1 MNFIGRTFSSRGL
14 ALVASV
20 VVVWLLAGCGNFLV
34 PKHKVTVDAIC
45 LAGVEKPAG
54 KSFRLMAKKSVLA
67 QAPLNIGVIS
77 AYVSAALAHAGMF
90 EAPAIAPPDILI
102 EVTCGQENA
111 PRVNPGARETYLE
124 LSARPNQ
131 GRAMES
137 STEPEIW
144 NVRVS
149 IEGLAGRVE
158 SAMPL
163 LSAVAAS
170 YTAMDTRFQTML
182 EVPQNNASITAVREA
197 ALKTLEAKATT
208 GSGVSSAAAPAGGA
222 TGATAGAG
230 AK

>member
-1 MNFIGRTFSSRGL
+1 MNFMRRTFSSRGL

-20 VVVWLLAGCGNFLV
+20 MAGWLLTGCGNFLV

-45 LAGVEKPAG
+45 AAGVEKPAG
-54 KSFRLMAKKSVLA
+54 KSFRLVAKKSVLA
-67 QAPLNIGVIS
+67 QAPMNIGVIS
-77 AYVSAALAHAGMF
+77 ACVSAALAHAGMF

-124 LSARPNQ
+124 LSARPNK

-137 STEPEIW
+137 SPEPEIW

-149 IEGLAGRVE
+149 IEGLSGRVE

-163 LSAVAAS
+163 LSAVASS
-170 YTAMDTRFQTML
+170 YTAMDTRFQTMI
-182 EVPQNNASITAVREA
+182 EVPQNNASIAAVRAA
-197 ALKTLEAKATT
+197 ALQTLEAKATT
-208 GSGVSSAAAPAGGA
+208 GPGVSGGTAPGSAAGAATGGA
-222 TGATAGAG
+222 
-230 AK
+230 K